1 MLDGASDEDLLA
13 QISARDQR
21 ALRIL
26 MARHMRRALRL
37 AQASTGSATDA
48 DDIAQEAFVRVWH
61 HAASFDPRMAR
72 FTTWF
77 YRIVVNLAFDRL
89 RRPRAEALDL
99 AADVASD
106 APDPLASLVASEEQ
120 AILNG
125 ALSEISERQRTA
137 IALFHFEGLSGRE
150 GADVMNL
157 SEKAFESLLIRAR
170 AALKQHVLGAQPRP
184 GAKHDTR

>member
-1 MLDGASDEDLLA
+1 MLDGASDEHLLA

-37 AQASTGSATDA
+37 AQASTGSAADA

-61 HAASFDPRMAR
+61 HAGSFNPRIAR

-77 YRIVVNLAFDRL
+77 YRIVVNLAVDRL
-89 RRPRAEALDL
+89 RRPRAEALEL
-99 AADVASD
+99 AAEVASD
-106 APDPLASLVASEEQ
+106 APDPLADLVAREEQ
-120 AILNG
+120 TILNG
-125 ALSEISERQRTA
+125 ALAQIPERQRTA

-150 GADVMNL
+150 GAEVMNL
-157 SEKAFESLLIRAR
+157 SERAFESLLIRAR
-170 AALKQHVLGAQPRP
+170 AALKQHVLAARPRP
-184 GAKHDTR
+184 GARYDTR